1 MQIKIW
7 TWSLIFGTDNENLQC
22 CRSFLGF
29 VHSTCTVSIIVSH
42 TFLNFVKIII
52 SFSYKS
58 IGSWSHFYGNLTWSI
73 KILCLMAVL
82 RWIAFVVK
90 VFFVV
95 VGPLVALVF
104 CIVKICLLSFLLLP
118 IILKAD
124 VLLSHLTMVTYIYY
138 VLVSICHAMIVVSII
153 TTVWVMFLVS

>member
-1 MQIKIW
+1 
-7 TWSLIFGTDNENLQC
+7 
-22 CRSFLGF
+22 
-29 VHSTCTVSIIVSH
+29 
-42 TFLNFVKIII
+42 
-52 SFSYKS
+52 
-58 IGSWSHFYGNLTWSI
+58 
-73 KILCLMAVL
+73 MAVL

-153 TTVWVMFLVS
+153 TTV

>member
-1 MQIKIW
+1 MAVQI
-7 TWSLIFGTDNENLQC
+7 
-22 CRSFLGF
+22 
-29 VHSTCTVSIIVSH
+29 
-42 TFLNFVKIII
+42 
-52 SFSYKS
+52 
-58 IGSWSHFYGNLTWSI
+58 
-73 KILCLMAVL
+73 VL

-124 VLLSHLTMVTYIYY
+124 VLQHSYY
-138 VLVSICHAMIVVSII
+138 NVINSYYNVINISDFQYTNTNSLVAV
-153 TTVWVMFLVS
+153 